1 MLEEIMRRGTNSLG
15 TDVPSER
22 EINRLAARNDEE
34 FWLFEKM
41 DEERRQQEGYRS
53 RLMEEHE
60 VPDWVFSVSTG
71 KNDKGG
77 ENLDSNLGLDQGLG
91 KRRRREVV
99 YTDILSETQWMKA
112 VEGGGDVT
120 EIAKS
125 QLEKRTKKKQQL
137 PDTMDA
143 KLSNENADQLNVC
156 ADSESYRTDA
166 PEEEGL
172 EAKHSKKRR
181 DHGAD
186 GNYLHDYADAN
197 QDFFIKVPKKLKSVK
212 SKTANSHNRKGT
224 HYGEHDE
231 EHAEQ
236 EAELSASVYQEDPI
250 TWKAL
255 KRKRS
260 SHSHPNTDNR
270 GHMSGNR
277 ENR

>member
-53 RLMEEHE
+53 RLMEEQE

-112 VEGGGDVT
+112 VEGGVDVT
-120 EIAKS
+120 EIDKS
-125 QLEKRTKKKQQL
+125 QLET
-137 PDTMDA
+137 
-143 KLSNENADQLNVC
+143 
-156 ADSESYRTDA
+156 
-166 PEEEGL
+166 
-172 EAKHSKKRR
+172 
-181 DHGAD
+181 
-186 GNYLHDYADAN
+186 
-197 QDFFIKVPKKLKSVK
+197 
-212 SKTANSHNRKGT
+212 
-224 HYGEHDE
+224 
-231 EHAEQ
+231 
-236 EAELSASVYQEDPI
+236 
-250 TWKAL
+250 
-255 KRKRS
+255 RKRS
-260 SHSHPNTDNR
+260 NCQIQWTQSCQMKVQIN
-270 GHMSGNR
+270 
-277 ENR
+277 